1 MRPLT
6 SALCYVLSLC
16 VFFIVPAAADHHDS
30 QGGIGG
36 GLQVISDALRIE
48 LDRLCSDAEPADEH
62 DFLREFCN
70 LIRNRQSD
78 FRQRVHNKLSE
89 LGNRISAI
97 APECAPP
104 FYINWNEHLA
114 KMRDALSNPQTNT
127 QAHRKFIR
135 GRLAVIESSINYQEK
150 YAEDLCSHY
159 RRHQNRITDLG
170 QEREADWS
178 LVARIVLAILK
189 RNIERV
195 AGDAV
200 ARFESERLE
209 ASRYRVYEMRGVIA
223 TTNPIN
229 NALGSLSG
237 PLLSTGT
244 AEEFIKRHYYVKR
257 DGTVAFSLEGVPS
270 FRRSPEGYEYEAVG
284 NFVIRRNWSGAT
296 SDIGPAERYLSAVE
310 RHVQDAVTQK
320 CQEWMSH
327 PDIFEGRFLEEAPQ
341 EDDNDSARDRRI
353 RLMLEK
359 VFDGVEPAVICN
371 PGETAIEARFRRAFD
386 EVYGKREDEERMR
399 FVEQYGARFQRMNW
413 VGERMMDEVW
423 IRQIMGSEAPMEE
436 VRHLLEKYD
445 REYKEGKAR
454 AEISYRDLEAL
465 REANAGKLAVAKV
478 QAEGLLMQAIVEAEA
493 QFKTEFAKLENAAR
507 EADKSRE
514 MTLLEIDRNH
524 HAAMARIGADI
535 EIALRNAETEV
546 EVEIIR
552 QRGKD
557 KRAQLQADTELKKER
572 VKRKGGILS
581 SALRVLSVAYRNR

>member
-30 QGGIGG
+30 QRGIGG
-36 GLQVISDALRIE
+36 GPQVISDDFRIE
-48 LDRLCSDAEPADEH
+48 LDRLCSDAELADEH

-78 FRQRVHNKLSE
+78 FIQRVHNKLSE

-97 APECAPP
+97 VPECAPP

-114 KMRDALSNPQTNT
+114 KMRDALSNPQTAA
-127 QAHRKFIR
+127 QAHRKSIR
-135 GRLAVIESSINYQEK
+135 GRLAVIESSISYQEH
-150 YAEDLCSHY
+150 YAAQLCSHY
-159 RRHQNRITDLG
+159 IEHQKRITALG
-170 QEREADWS
+170 QERDADWR
-178 LVARIVLAILK
+178 LVASVVPAILE

-195 AGDAV
+195 ANDAL

-209 ASRYRVYEMRGVIA
+209 ASRYHVYKIRHVVAA
-223 TTNPIN
+223 TNSIN
-229 NALGSLSG
+229 NELHSLSG
-237 PLLSTGT
+237 PLLLTGAT
-244 AEEFIKRHYYVKR
+244 EEFIKRHYYVKEN
-257 DGTVAFSLEGVPS
+257 GAVAFSLEGVPS
-270 FRRSPEGYEYEAVG
+270 FRQSLEGYEYEAVG
-284 NFVIRRNWSGAT
+284 NFVVRRKWSG
-296 SDIGPAERYLSAVE
+296 DIDDISPAKRYLSVVAGY
-310 RHVQDAVTQK
+310 VQDAVTQA
-320 CQEWMSH
+320 CQKWMSH
-327 PDIFEGRFLEEAPQ
+327 PDIFESRFFDEAPQ
-341 EDDNDSARDRRI
+341 GEVNDLVRGQM
-353 RLMLEK
+353 RLMLKK
-359 VFDGVEPAVICN
+359 VLDGVEPAVICN
-371 PGETAIEARFRRAFD
+371 PGETAIDARFRRAFD
-386 EVYGKREDEERMR
+386 EVYEEREDEERMR
-399 FVEQYGARFQRMNW
+399 FAELYGDRFQRMNW
-413 VGERMMDEVW
+413 VGERIMDHVW

-436 VRHLLEKYD
+436 VVRLLKKYD
-445 REYKEGKAR
+445 QEYKEVRAR
-454 AEISYRDLEAL
+454 GEIAYQELEAL

-493 QFKTEFAKLENAAR
+493 QFKTEFAKLESAAR

-557 KRAQLQADTELKKER
+557 KRAQLQADTKLKKER

-581 SALRVLSVAYRNR
+581 SALRVLSVSYRNR